1 MRHAAQLLGGLAT
14 VVVLTVAFMHPA
26 FGHCGT
32 PQAEPS
38 CTTTTTVPKPTT
50 TAPPAST
57 STTVAATTTT
67 ATTEAAPTTTTTV
80 AAVAVEATTTTTE
93 AVEAVSATALPSTGA
108 ASYPL
113 IWAALVLLVIGIPVV
128 FCARRAR

>member
-67 ATTEAAPTTTTTV
+67 ATTEAPTTTAAAAAVEETTTTT
-80 AAVAVEATTTTTE
+80 A

-113 IWAALVLLVIGIPVV
+113 IWAALVLFAIGIPVV
-128 FCARRAR
+128 ICARRAR